1 MGRGLA
7 GILVLAVLA
16 GAAASCRR
24 ESADSAVVPAPAVE
38 PSAGDLDART
48 SDEIATEILSEY
60 PLWKD
65 APDAKDLAD
74 VVRSLG
80 SEATRAKLDELL
92 RGR

>member
-7 GILVLAVLA
+7 GILVLGVLA
-16 GAAASCRR
+16 GTAASCKR
-24 ESADSAVVPAPAVE
+24 ASAVPSPAAAVE
-38 PSAGDLDART
+38 PSEGDLDART
-48 SDEIATEILSEY
+48 SDEIASEILSEY

-80 SEATRAKLDELL
+80 SEATRSKLDELL
-92 RGR
+92 RER